1 MEETNEETV
10 DVIKPKLIDEIVL
23 TAFNRK
29 QRRKFEAINR
39 NREEK
44 NKISFKVHV
53 TNQHTNANNTEFKQS
68 KKELALQFGSKTGK
82 LKKKHLNRQLRAEG
96 LRG

>member
-29 QRRKFEAINR
+29 QRRKFDAINK
-39 NREEK
+39 NLKEEY
-44 NKISFKVHV
+44 KIPFKIHV
-53 TNQHTNANNTEFKQS
+53 TNQYTNANNTEFKQS
-68 KKELALQFGSKTGK
+68 KKELALQFGSNTGK

>member
-1 MEETNEETV
+1 MEETKEETV

-44 NKISFKVHV
+44 NKIPFKVHV
-53 TNQHTNANNTEFKQS
+53 TSQYTNANNTEFKQS
-68 KKELALQFGSKTGK
+68 KKEIALQFGSKTGK
-82 LKKKHLNRQLRAEG
+82 LKKKHLNRQLKAEG
-96 LRG
+96 LRE